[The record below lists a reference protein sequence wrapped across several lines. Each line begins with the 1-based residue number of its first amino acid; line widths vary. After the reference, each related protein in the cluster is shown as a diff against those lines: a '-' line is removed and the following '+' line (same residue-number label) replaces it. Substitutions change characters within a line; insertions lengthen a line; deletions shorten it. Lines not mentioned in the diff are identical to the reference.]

1 MMTPFWEIL
10 NPSSFFWQTG
20 AWCNAYFFNSNDNG
34 KDLAKSGN
42 RIKKSLK
49 QPSYYHLEKVLFC
62 LKKLTS
68 CKKYAS
74 ISKVLVVLA
83 LQSMFSETKYVSV
96 YTYQIP
102 NIKHSPSKF

>member
-49 QPSYYHLEKVLFC
+49 QPSYYHSEKGIVL
-62 LKKLTS
+62 LKK
-68 CKKYAS
+68 ANF
-74 ISKVLVVLA
+74 
-83 LQSMFSETKYVSV
+83 LQKLR
-96 YTYQIP
+96 
-102 NIKHSPSKF
+102 